1 MKPADSAWLVLLAAI
16 VAYEVAAPDNE
27 LLSEG
32 WDRYLQRRPVTARVG
47 PIVLALHLINALPRS
62 IDPVSRLC
70 DVLRWVG
77 GILHV
82 RRD

>member
-1 MKPADSAWLVLLAAI
+1 MKPADGAWLALLGAI

-32 WDRYLQRRPVTARVG
+32 WDRYLLRSPVTARVV

-82 RRD
+82 